1 MEWCEFDFCYLG
13 VVCIEMIYGYMCG
26 DCLEGMEGNGIVNGC
41 EFIFVCCEYF
51 LCFDG
56 IICLDISD
64 GY

>member
-1 MEWCEFDFCYLG
+1 
-13 VVCIEMIYGYMCG
+13 MIYGYMCG

-56 IICLDISD
+56 IMCLDISD